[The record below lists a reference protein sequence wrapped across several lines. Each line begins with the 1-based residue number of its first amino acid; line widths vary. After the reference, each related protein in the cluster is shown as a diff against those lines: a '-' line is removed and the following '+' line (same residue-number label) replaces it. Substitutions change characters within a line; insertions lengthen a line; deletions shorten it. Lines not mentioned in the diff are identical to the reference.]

1 MNENEGTEHEKKS
14 QEPAEAVEHVAAPAP
29 TAAVVDQAALA
40 EKVEA
45 LLGEKDDLEAL
56 ARAEEAK
63 LEARTGGRGKAAL
76 EEAATKRLAEIGTK
90 KAKKPEEVEAAE
102 AARRAAVSSAL
113 ATPDRMTD
121 FVTKHRKTLG
131 MVAGAVAVGL
141 TIVGG
146 LSYAAEKKRER
157 ASAELAQAFSALE
170 ARIVTPE
177 QAKLKT
183 EDDPTS
189 DGPTYGSADERAEAT
204 VAKLESVEKNHGGS
218 GAAFIAE
225 LTRASVLAGQ
235 GKYAEALAVYQ
246 SVKKTPL
253 GRADIEISLRA
264 AEGIGAAHE
273 ALALRSPEKKKE
285 ELEAALA
292 SYKELI
298 DSDALGFAELGQY
311 HTARV
316 YEQQGETEKA
326 KELYQAVY
334 KKVTKP
340 SEDRPLGTYL
350 EAVVTLRLQAID
362 PTFEPPRKSAM
373 GGTSQLDEAQIK
385 KLLEELKK
393 NPGKGG
399 PVEGDGH

>member
-1 MNENEGTEHEKKS
+1 MNDNEGTEHEKKS
-14 QEPAEAVEHVAAPAP
+14 DETAVATENAAPEPNVAA
-29 TAAVVDQAALA
+29 VDQAALA
-40 EKVEA
+40 QKVDA
-45 LLGEKDDLEAL
+45 LLGEKDDLELL

-90 KAKKPEEVEAAE
+90 KPKKPAEVEATE

-113 ATPDRMTD
+113 ATPDRMSD

-131 MVAGAVAVGL
+131 MVAGAVVVGL
-141 TIVGG
+141 AIVGG
-146 LSYAAEKKRER
+146 FSYAAEKKRER
-157 ASAELAQAFSALE
+157 ASAELAQAFTALD

-183 EDDPTS
+183 EDDPAS
-189 DGPTYGSADERAEAT
+189 DGPTYGSADERAEAAI
-204 VAKLESVEKNHGGS
+204 AKLETVEKGFAGS

-225 LTRASVLAGQ
+225 LTRASVLAEQ
-235 GKYAEALAVYQ
+235 GKYSEALAVYQ

-253 GRADIEISLRA
+253 GKADIEISLRA

-273 ALALRSPEKKKE
+273 ALALRTPEKRKE

-316 YEQQGETEKA
+316 FEQQGETEKA
-326 KELYQAVY
+326 KELYHAVY

-340 SEDRPLGTYL
+340 SEERPLGTYL
-350 EAVVTLRLQAID
+350 EAVLTMRLHAID
-362 PTFEPPRKSAM
+362 PTFEVPRQKAV
-373 GGTSQLDEAQIK
+373 GGSSQLDEAQIK

-399 PVEGDGH
+399 PVEGAEH

>member
-1 MNENEGTEHEKKS
+1 MNDTEGTEQETKS
-14 QEPAEAVEHVAAPAP
+14 QETGEATENVAAPAP
-29 TAAVVDQAALA
+29 AAAVVDQAALA
-40 EKVEA
+40 QKVDA
-45 LLGEKDDLEAL
+45 LLGEKDDLELL

-63 LEARTGGRGKAAL
+63 LEARTGGRGKSAL
-76 EEAATKRLAEIGTK
+76 EEAAAKRLAEIGTK
-90 KAKKPEEVEAAE
+90 KPKKPAEAEATE

-113 ATPDRMTD
+113 ATPDRMSD
-121 FVTKHRKTLG
+121 FVAKHRKTLG
-131 MVAGAVAVGL
+131 MVAGALAVGL
-141 TIVGG
+141 AIAGG
-146 LSYAAEKKRER
+146 ISYASEKKRER

-183 EDDPTS
+183 EDDPS
-189 DGPTYGSADERAEAT
+189 NEGPTYGSTSERAEA
-204 VAKLESVEKNHGGS
+204 AIGKLESVEKNHRGT

-225 LTRASVLAGQ
+225 LTRASVLAEQ
-235 GKYAEALAVYQ
+235 GKYTEALAVYE

-253 GRADIEISLRA
+253 GKADVEISLRA

-298 DSDALGFAELGQY
+298 DSDSLGFAELGQY

-326 KELYQAVY
+326 KELYRAVY

-340 SEDRPLGTYL
+340 SEERPLGTYL
-350 EAVVTLRLQAID
+350 EAVLTMRLQAID
-362 PTFEPPRKSAM
+362 PTFEVPRQPAM
-373 GGTSQLDEAQIK
+373 GGSSKLDEAQIK

-399 PVEGDGH
+399 PVEGGH